1 MGFSG
6 GFGLIIEV
14 SATLIMMYLILA
26 NAGGF
31 SDAMGAVGGQFIGAV
46 KTLQGR

>member
-1 MGFSG
+1 MGFSNA
-6 GFGLIIEV
+6 FGLIIEV

-31 SDAMGAVGGQFIGAV
+31 TASMQAIGGQFIGAV
-46 KTLQGR
+46 RTLQGR